1 MNSMICHRCRI
12 KPAEYICKECNS
24 SLCNECDNFVH
35 SSLKRLHNRENIPF
49 LEKMNSPSSELNTN
63 YDTNL
68 NFYSN
73 RIKKEKDFENQ
84 INENDNYYNYDDIY
98 SGLNLSSKK
107 NKFSNISPEK
117 LYYPLGSSPIEENKN
132 NNLYDLYNNY
142 NNNNNINIISYR
154 SKSNSHNNSF
164 KKGNILN
171 MPNVSSKCI
180 NQIKEIYEQERKGL
194 ISKINKL
201 TQELNDT
208 KANLSERIDY
218 LHKHLYETENKHKLE
233 LNESKYNNG
242 IETKRL
248 EDEKNLKIDKLQNII
263 NSQNN
268 TINDLKLKIK
278 NLEDKMDEKE
288 SIYLKRERDI
298 DNILNEKK
306 DLENYFKNEIEQM
319 NKKHNEE
326 KASLISEYE
335 QVINKISSKL
345 DTNKKNYAKAL
356 EEIAEKENLMQNMVN
371 KVNNEKQQMDN
382 NVIKLKEKNSKDQ
395 KNLMKLNYDLKIE
408 SENKSEVIE
417 RLKTEIH
424 HLNEENQK
432 MKSRV
437 KKMKKINSE
446 MKLTNIKLNNVVKNM
461 IK

>member
-1 MNSMICHRCRI
+1 
-12 KPAEYICKECNS
+12 
-24 SLCNECDNFVH
+24 
-35 SSLKRLHNRENIPF
+35 
-49 LEKMNSPSSELNTN
+49 MNSPSSELNTN

-73 RIKKEKDFENQ
+73 GIKKEKNFENQ
-84 INENDNYYNYDDIY
+84 INENDKYYNYDDIY
-98 SGLNLSSKK
+98 SGLYLSSKQ

-117 LYYPLGSSPIEENKN
+117 LYYPSNNSPIEENKN

-142 NNNNNINIISYR
+142 NNNDNNKIKAYR

-164 KKGNILN
+164 IKNKILAT
-171 MPNVSSKCI
+171 PNVSSKCI

-208 KANLSERIDY
+208 KINMTERIDY

-248 EDEKNLKIDKLQNII
+248 EDEKNLKIDKLQSII
-263 NSQNN
+263 NSQND
-268 TINDLKLKIK
+268 TINDLELKIK
-278 NLEDKMDEKE
+278 NLEEAINEKE
-288 SIYLKRERDI
+288 NIYLKRDRDI

-306 DLENYFKNEIEQM
+306 ELENYFKDEIEQI

-326 KASLISEYE
+326 KENLISEYE
-335 QVINKISSKL
+335 QVIRQLSSEL

-356 EEIAEKENLMQNMVN
+356 VEIAEKENIIKNMVN
-371 KVNNEKQQMDN
+371 EVNNEKLQMDD
-382 NVIKLKEKNSKDQ
+382 NVMKLKEKSSKDQ
-395 KNLMKLNYDLKIE
+395 RNLMKLNYELKLE
-408 SENKSEVIE
+408 SDNKSEVID
-417 RLKTEIH
+417 RLKTEIQN
-424 HLNEENQK
+424 LNEENEK
-432 MKSRV
+432 MKFRV

-446 MKLTNIKLNNVVKNM
+446 MKLTNIKLNNVVKN
-461 IK
+461 KFK

>member
-1 MNSMICHRCRI
+1 MICHRCRI

-35 SSLKRLHNRENIPF
+35 SSLKRSHNRGKVPSP
-49 LEKMNSPSSELNTN
+49 EKMNSPSSELNTN

-68 NFYSN
+68 NIYSN
-73 RIKKEKDFENQ
+73 RLQKEKNFENE
-84 INENDNYYNYDDIY
+84 INENDKYYNYDDIY
-98 SGLNLSSKK
+98 SGFYLSSKQ

-117 LYYPLGSSPIEENKN
+117 LYYPSNNSPIEENKN

-142 NNNNNINIISYR
+142 NNNDNNKIKAYR

-164 KKGNILN
+164 IKNKILAT
-171 MPNVSSKCI
+171 PNVSSKCI

-201 TQELNDT
+201 TQKLNDT
-208 KANLSERIDY
+208 KINMTERIDY

-248 EDEKNLKIDKLQNII
+248 EDEKNLKIDKLQSII
-263 NSQNN
+263 NSQND
-268 TINDLKLKIK
+268 TINDLELKIK
-278 NLEDKMDEKE
+278 NFEEAINEKE
-288 SIYLKRERDI
+288 NIYLKRDRDI

-306 DLENYFKNEIEQM
+306 ELENYFKDEIEQI

-326 KASLISEYE
+326 KENLISEYE
-335 QVINKISSKL
+335 QVIRQLSSEL

-356 EEIAEKENLMQNMVN
+356 VEIAEKENIIKNMVN
-371 KVNNEKQQMDN
+371 EVNNEKLQMDD
-382 NVIKLKEKNSKDQ
+382 NVMKLKEKSSKDQ
-395 KNLMKLNYDLKIE
+395 RNLMKLNYELKLE
-408 SENKSEVIE
+408 SDNKSEVID
-417 RLKTEIH
+417 RLKTEIQN
-424 HLNEENQK
+424 LNEENEK

-446 MKLTNIKLNNVVKNM
+446 MKLTNIKLNNVVKN
-461 IK
+461 KFK

>member
-1 MNSMICHRCRI
+1 MICHRCRI

-35 SSLKRLHNRENIPF
+35 SSLKRSHNREKVPSS
-49 LEKMNSPSSELNTN
+49 EKMNSPSSELKTN

-73 RIKKEKDFENQ
+73 RIKKEKDFENG
-84 INENDNYYNYDDIY
+84 INENDKYYNYDDIY
-98 SGLNLSSKK
+98 SGLYLSSKR
-107 NKFSNISPEK
+107 NKYSNISPEK
-117 LYYPLGSSPIEENKN
+117 LYHPSSNSPIEENKN
-132 NNLYDLYNNY
+132 SNLYDLYNNY
-142 NNNNNINIISYR
+142 NNGDNNKIMEYR
-154 SKSNSHNNSF
+154 SKSNGHNNSF
-164 KKGNILN
+164 IKNKILTT
-171 MPNVSSKCI
+171 PNVSSKCI

-208 KANLSERIDY
+208 KSNLSERIDY

-268 TINDLKLKIK
+268 TINDLELKIK
-278 NLEDKMDEKE
+278 NLVEVMDKKE
-288 SIYLKRERDI
+288 SIYLKRDRDI

-306 DLENYFKNEIEQM
+306 EIENYFKNEIKQI

-326 KASLISEYE
+326 KENLISEYE
-335 QVINKISSKL
+335 QVIRQLSSEL
-345 DTNKKNYAKAL
+345 DINKKNYAKVL
-356 EEIAEKENLMQNMVN
+356 VEIAEKENIIQNMLN
-371 KVNNEKQQMDN
+371 EVNNEKKQMDN
-382 NVIKLKEKNSKDQ
+382 NVMKLKEKNSNDQ
-395 KNLMKLNYDLKIE
+395 RNLMKLNYELKLE
-408 SENKSEVIE
+408 SENKSEIID

-424 HLNEENQK
+424 NLNEENEK

-446 MKLTNIKLNNVVKNM
+446 MKLTNIKLNNVVKN
-461 IK
+461 KFK